1 MDPNPILKK
10 IVDTDAAGTRNL
22 EIICSVCGCQVPK
35 NWGMAV
41 EVSGSHPRWF
51 PITEGRT

>member
-22 EIICSVCGCQVPK
+22 EIICSVCSCQVPK
-35 NWGMAV
+35 NLGD
-41 EVSGSHPRWF
+41 GSRS
-51 PITEGRT
+51 